1 MNHLKNLLV
10 VFILFL
16 LFDLPFMIGINGKMY
31 KSMFERI
38 NGVKQETWSTRTWIT
53 GTVAYLLMTAGLY
66 FLVILPGL
74 TDKTDG
80 NNVNVNVVIKGAL
93 LGAVVT
99 GVYDMTSMA
108 TLPNFGTEEGLI
120 DGTWGTFMY
129 GLITGICLHVL

>member
-10 VFILFL
+10 IFILFL

-38 NGVKQETWSTRTWIT
+38 NGIEQETWSTRTWIA
-53 GTVAYLLMTAGLY
+53 GVVAYLLMTAGLY

-74 TDKTDG
+74 NNNDKSDE
-80 NNVNVNVVIKGAL
+80 NNVIIKGAL

-99 GVYDMTSMA
+99 GVYDTTSMA
-108 TLPNFGTEEGLI
+108 TLPNFGTREGLI
-120 DGTWGTFMY
+120 DCSWGTFMY
-129 GLITGICLHVL
+129 GLITYICLHSL

>member
-1 MNHLKNLLV
+1 MNHLKNLV
-10 VFILFL
+10 IIFILFL
-16 LFDLPFMIGINGKMY
+16 LFDIPFMIGINGKMY

-38 NGVKQETWSTRTWIT
+38 NGMQQDTWSTRTWIT
-53 GTVAYLLMTAGLY
+53 GIVAYLLMTAGLY

-74 TDKTDG
+74 TDKSDQD
-80 NNVNVNVVIKGAL
+80 NVIIKGAL

-108 TLPNFGTEEGLI
+108 TLPNFGVKEGLI

-129 GLITGICLHVL
+129 GLITGICLRIL

>member
-1 MNHLKNLLV
+1 MNHVKNLLV
-10 VFILFL
+10 VFILFF

-38 NGVKQETWSTRTWIT
+38 NGVKQETWSTRTWIAR
-53 GTVAYLLMTAGLY
+53 TVAYLLMTAGLY

-74 TDKTDG
+74 KDKSDRD
-80 NNVNVNVVIKGAL
+80 NVIIKGAL

-108 TLPNFGTEEGLI
+108 TLPNFGTKEGLI

-129 GLITGICLHVL
+129 GLITGICLRIL